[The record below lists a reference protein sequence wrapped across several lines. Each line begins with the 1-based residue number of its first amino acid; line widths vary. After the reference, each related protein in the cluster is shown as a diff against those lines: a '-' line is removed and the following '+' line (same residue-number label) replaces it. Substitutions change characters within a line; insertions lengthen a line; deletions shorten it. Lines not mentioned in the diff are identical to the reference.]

1 MAVRAGGLRHDALFY
16 GSDRELVAAARPFAR
31 AGLDAGESVVVI
43 SDHNLGMLADAL
55 GHDPRVTFLAGS
67 DVYQRVTAT
76 IAAFQQ
82 IAEQHLAAGAT
93 GIRVIGEVAFRAE
106 PAQWNDW
113 VRFESVVNAA
123 FAPLPLWTVCP
134 YDTRRLAARVLDA
147 AALTHPTLLTGVS
160 RAPSPRYLETAEYLL
175 LAAPADPD
183 PLEETAPALDMSPLG
198 GFAGLRQLRAE
209 ARVVLAAA
217 GVPRAAASNFV
228 TAVSEIASNALSHGR
243 AATWARLWSAQ
254 GRSVCVITDR
264 GDGPGDPIA
273 GYLPP
278 DREDPAAAGLGLWLA
293 RQLCDHVITATT
305 PDGFTVRLTSAH

>member
-1 MAVRAGGLRHDALFY
+1 MGVRAGGLRHDALFY
-16 GSDRELVAAARPFAR
+16 SSGCELVAAARPFAR
-31 AGLDAGESVVVI
+31 DGLDAGESVVII

-55 GHDPRVTFLAGS
+55 GHDPRITFLASS

-82 IAEQHLAAGAT
+82 IAEQHLAAGAS
-93 GIRVIGEVAFRAE
+93 GVRVMGEVNFRPA

-113 VRFESVVNAA
+113 VRFESIVNAA

-134 YDTRRLAARVLDA
+134 YDTRRLAAGVLDA
-147 AALTHPTLLTGVS
+147 ARLTHPSLLTGVS
-160 RAPSPRYLETAEYLL
+160 RVPSTRYLETAEYLL

-183 PLEETAPALDMSPLG
+183 PLEETAPALDVSPLDD
-198 GFAGLRQLRAE
+198 FAGLRKLRAD

-217 GVPRAAASNFV
+217 GMPHAAAGKFV
-228 TAVSEIASNALSHGR
+228 TAVSEIAGNALSHGR
-243 AATWARLWSAQ
+243 TTVRARLWSAQ
-254 GRSVCVITDR
+254 RRSVCVVTDH
-264 GDGPGDPIA
+264 GEGPGDPLA

-278 DREDPAAAGLGLWLA
+278 DREDPAGAGLGLWIA

-305 PDGFTVRLTSAH
+305 PEGFTVRLTSAH